1 MAKGRNAVG
10 LDLGS
15 SVVKMIQLRET
26 KKGLMLEQF
35 AAAPLPSD
43 SIVDG
48 AFMNPAAVIETIRD
62 LVSQYRFKN
71 KQVAVSLNGHSVI
84 IKKIS
89 LPAMSQDELQESIQ
103 WEAEQY
109 IPFDIKDVNLDVE
122 ILSHRSDTGHMD
134 VLLVAAK
141 RGMIGDYAD
150 TIRSA
155 GLEPVV
161 VDVEAFCLYNMF
173 ERAYGFVPGEVVAL
187 LNIGAAITN
196 INVVSGGITA
206 FTRDISVGG
215 NQFIEEIQR
224 QLNVSREES
233 EAYLLGGEPG
243 QDTDTLIPQEVERV
257 IHQVSENLANEV
269 QRSLDFYSTTSAEGD
284 VTRIHICGGTSKLPT
299 VSKILEDKL
308 QLPVEQIDPFRNI
321 IVDPKR
327 FDSAYIKDVAPLA
340 GTVVGLGLRKAGD
353 K

>member
-1 MAKGRNAVG
+1 MARGRNALG

-26 KKGLMLEQF
+26 KKGLLLEQF
-35 AAAPLPSD
+35 ATAPLPVD
-43 SIVDG
+43 SIFDG
-48 AFMNPAAVIETIRD
+48 AFMNPAAVTDTIRG
-62 LVSQYRFKN
+62 LVSEYRFKN

-89 LPAMSQDELQESIQ
+89 LPAMSQEELQESIQ

-122 ILSHRSDTGHMD
+122 VLSHRGDTGHMD

-141 RGMIGDYAD
+141 RDMITDYAD
-150 TIRSA
+150 TIRRA

-161 VDVEAFCLYNMF
+161 VDVDAFCLHNMF
-173 ERAYGFVPGEVVAL
+173 ERAYGFVPGEVIAL
-187 LNIGAAITN
+187 LNVGASMMN
-196 INVVSGGITA
+196 INVVAGGVTA
-206 FTRDISVGG
+206 FTRDVSMGG
-215 NQFIEEIQR
+215 NHFIDEIQR
-224 QLNVSREES
+224 QLNVSREEA

-243 QDTDTLIPQEVERV
+243 QDVDAVIPQEVERV
-257 IHQVSENLANEV
+257 IRQVSENLASEIR
-269 QRSLDFYSTTSAEGD
+269 RSFDFYATTSAEGEISR
-284 VTRIHICGGTSKLPT
+284 VHLCGGTSKLPT
-299 VSKILEDKL
+299 VARVMEDKL
-308 QLPVEQIDPFRNI
+308 GLPVERVNPFRNI
-321 IVDPKR
+321 VIDPKK
-327 FDSAYIKDVAPLA
+327 FDLDYLNEVAPLA

>member
-1 MAKGRNAVG
+1 MGRRRNALG

-26 KKGLMLEQF
+26 KRGLVLEQF
-35 AAAPLPSD
+35 ATAPLPPD

-48 AFMNPAAVIETIRD
+48 AFMDPAGVIETIKS
-62 LVSQYRFKN
+62 LVSQYKFKN
-71 KQVAVSLNGHSVI
+71 KQVAVGLNGHSVI

-89 LPAMSQDELQESIQ
+89 LPAMTQEDLQESIQ

-122 ILSHRSDTGHMD
+122 ILSHSADTGHMD

-141 RGMIGDYAD
+141 RDMITDYAD
-150 TIRSA
+150 TIRKA

-161 VDVEAFCLYNMF
+161 VDVDVFCLHNMF

-187 LNIGAAITN
+187 LNIGASIMN
-196 INVVSGGITA
+196 INVVAGGITA
-206 FTRDISVGG
+206 FTRDISMGG
-215 NQFIEEIQR
+215 NNFIDEIQR
-224 QLNVSREES
+224 QLNVSHEEA
-233 EAYLLGGEPG
+233 EAYLLGGDPTEEI
-243 QDTDTLIPQEVERV
+243 DAVIPQEVERV
-257 IHQVSENLANEV
+257 IHQVAENLAGEV
-269 QRSLDFYSTTSAEGD
+269 QRSFDFYATTSAEGD
-284 VTRIHICGGTSKLPT
+284 INRIHVCGGTSKLPT
-299 VSKILEDKL
+299 VLRVLEDKIG
-308 QLPVEQIDPFRNI
+308 LPVDRIDPFRNI

-327 FDSAYIKDVAPLA
+327 FDPLYIKEMAPLA
-340 GTVVGLGLRKAGD
+340 GVAVGLGLRRAGD